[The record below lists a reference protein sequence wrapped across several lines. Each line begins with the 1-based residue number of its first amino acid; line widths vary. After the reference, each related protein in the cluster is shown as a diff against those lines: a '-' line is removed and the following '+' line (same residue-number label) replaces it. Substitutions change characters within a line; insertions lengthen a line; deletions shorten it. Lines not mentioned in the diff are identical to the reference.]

1 MKLCVALDDF
11 SEEIMGD
18 KEWKVLLD
26 LKKEY
31 PNLKI
36 TMFTIPGQCSR
47 EWLLKMSKERHWI
60 EMGIHGDK
68 HIRKEFDINNV
79 IASKVSLW
87 FTSFNGM
94 TLYKAPWWD
103 LELSQFNELHKWG
116 IKVATNK
123 TNDFKGDYVYDDGRE
138 VIKDICYELDNGV
151 YTWHGHVQSQ
161 RKANPHNPN
170 GLPDVVD
177 LFKKH
182 IPKDTKFMFVSEVI
196 ENGS

>member
-11 SEEIMGD
+11 SEEIMT
-18 KEWKVLLD
+18 KENWDILLD

-31 PNLKI
+31 PNLKV
-36 TMFTIPGQCSR
+36 TMFTIPEQSGTKWIESIY
-47 EWLLKMSKERHWI
+47 KKYKWI
-60 EMGIHGDK
+60 EMQRHGTDHSKTKSQVPTDK
-68 HIRKEFDINNV
+68 SYGMNDIYFGRV
-79 IASKVSLW
+79 
-87 FTSFNGM
+87 F
-94 TLYKAPWWD
+94 KAPWWKLTKEEFD
-103 LELSQFNELHKWG
+103 KMKSEGWL
-116 IKVATNK
+116 IATNK
-123 TNDFKGDYVYDDGRE
+123 TNKFKGDYVYDDGRE

-170 GLPDVVD
+170 GLPDVVA

-182 IPKDTKFMFVSEVI
+182 ISKNTEFKFVSEVI